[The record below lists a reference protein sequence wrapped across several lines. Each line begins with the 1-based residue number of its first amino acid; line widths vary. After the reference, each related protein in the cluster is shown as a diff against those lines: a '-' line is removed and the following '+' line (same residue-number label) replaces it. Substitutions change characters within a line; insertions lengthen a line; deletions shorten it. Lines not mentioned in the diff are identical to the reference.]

1 MSLRHKRAGGAQL
14 SSVCGRSTNLCEF
27 SFAFYLAVSLN
38 IFWTSSFFVAWR
50 VVAAVCLYF
59 LIFTFV
65 STSISSLRV
74 RKLLEVGLFKS
85 NCHAFDLQLYLSVL
99 CSSSFILVS
108 LHSVIRCTLVYSRG
122 AGYSSSFFCLKFAVT
137 FLFLYFAVAN
147 FFWSDRIC
155 CCLQIIAVVRLY
167 SKFAYPLLIY
177 LNTYAYI

>member
-1 MSLRHKRAGGAQL
+1 MVFFSLKKL
-14 SSVCGRSTNLCEF
+14 
-27 SFAFYLAVSLN
+27 
-38 IFWTSSFFVAWR
+38 FFVFLFFNFFDFIFYIFYIFFCRFFYWNFI
-50 VVAAVCLYF
+50 YF

-65 STSISSLRV
+65 STGISSLRV

-137 FLFLYFAVAN
+137 FLFLYLLSQISFDPIAFVAVCKSLQSCGYIAN
-147 FFWSDRIC
+147 LHTHS
-155 CCLQIIAVVRLY
+155 
-167 SKFAYPLLIY
+167 SS
-177 LNTYAYI
+177 T

>member
-1 MSLRHKRAGGAQL
+1 MFFYFLI
-14 SSVCGRSTNLCEF
+14 F
-27 SFAFYLAVSLN
+27 SILFFT
-38 IFWTSSFFVAWR
+38 FFTFFFVGFFYWNFI
-50 VVAAVCLYF
+50 YF

-85 NCHAFDLQLYLSVL
+85 NCHAFDLQLYVSVL

-137 FLFLYFAVAN
+137 FLFLYLLSQISFDPIAFAAVCKSLQSCGYIAN
-147 FFWSDRIC
+147 LHTHS
-155 CCLQIIAVVRLY
+155 
-167 SKFAYPLLIY
+167 SS
-177 LNTYAYI
+177 T

>member
-1 MSLRHKRAGGAQL
+1 MVFFSLKKL
-14 SSVCGRSTNLCEF
+14 
-27 SFAFYLAVSLN
+27 
-38 IFWTSSFFVAWR
+38 FFVFLFFNFFDFIFYIFYIFFCRFFYWNFI
-50 VVAAVCLYF
+50 YF

-65 STSISSLRV
+65 STGISSLRV